1 LKKKSATVFVLGST
15 AAALAGLAALLA
27 WTSRDGVLPAVWVV
41 SGFLAMALPGVAG
54 GAWLAREHGRAAS
67 RFVAVLQTG
76 MLLRLVLGAIV
87 AMGAANAGGSAVV
100 ASMAGLAAGFLPVM
114 AFEMA
119 WFARTRE
126 NGGARTETR
135 A

>member
-1 LKKKSATVFVLGST
+1 MKKRSATVFVLGST
-15 AAALAGLAALLA
+15 TAALAGGAALLA

-41 SGFLAMALPGVAG
+41 GGFLAMALAGVAG
-54 GAWLAREHGRAAS
+54 GAWLVREHGRAGS
-67 RFVAVLQTG
+67 RFVAVLQAG
-76 MLLRLVLGAIV
+76 MLVRLVLAATV
-87 AMGAANAGGSAVV
+87 AMGAANAGGSAMV

-114 AFEMA
+114 VFEML
-119 WFARTRE
+119 WFARSRE

>member
-1 LKKKSATVFVLGST
+1 LKKKSAAAFVLGST

-41 SGFLAMALPGVAG
+41 GGFLAMALPGVAG
-54 GAWLAREHGRAAS
+54 GAWLAREHGRAGS
-67 RFVAVLQTG
+67 SFVAVLQAG
-76 MLLRLVLGAIV
+76 MLVRLALAAMV
-87 AMGAANAGGSAVV
+87 AMSAAHAGGPAMA

-114 AFEMA
+114 AFEMV
-119 WFARTRE
+119 WFARTE
-126 NGGARTETR
+126 AR